1 MAKKGT
7 SQTRREIVKKTAYVV
22 PAVLTLA
29 AAPRF
34 AQAGS
39 QRPRPKRREPKPR
52 ERG

>member
-7 SQTRREIVKKTAYVV
+7 SQTRRAMVKKTAYVV
-22 PAVLTLA
+22 PAILTLA

-39 QRPRPKRREPKPR
+39 KRPNRRRTPSPR
-52 ERG
+52 DRG